1 MDSVN
6 SGPPDTPPATLNQ
19 TPVRGWAVLLLY
31 RLQWSSIILTSYTFG
46 IFLPFIR
53 EDLGLSNLEAGVL
66 QGTWWITFAALALPF
81 GSWFSKFS
89 PSRMVLVSLALAIP
103 FLFLQGA
110 SSGFITLLMFRLFFV
125 AAHVLSF
132 PSRTLLFQQW
142 AAPRQFATISGVG
155 ASQHALLLA
164 ISVTTSAL
172 LINLVDSWRLAYF
185 IQGGS
190 LVIQL
195 IAWIVVAKENLAPQ
209 AQIQTTLMEE
219 PSHPLDTLKAY
230 PQGWMLSL
238 TGFGLSATWTALVT
252 FLPTLW
258 ADKYDIPIVIG
269 GVLLGFLYFV
279 LVPGCF
285 FSGYVSRRT
294 HNRGLLLWIPA
305 VLNVI
310 LGIAITLTPNAY
322 GIAALL
328 TCMGLLWVVVPI
340 WHVMPF
346 EFPGIRPRE
355 VAVVSALFW
364 TFSALGFAMGP
375 LITGFVSDMTG
386 SLETGLIVATMATSI
401 GVVSGLL
408 YTRFSNRHQIKT
420 KFL

>member
-1 MDSVN
+1 
-6 SGPPDTPPATLNQ
+6 
-19 TPVRGWAVLLLY
+19 
-31 RLQWSSIILTSYTFG
+31 
-46 IFLPFIR
+46 
-53 EDLGLSNLEAGVL
+53 
-66 QGTWWITFAALALPF
+66 
-81 GSWFSKFS
+81 
-89 PSRMVLVSLALAIP
+89 
-103 FLFLQGA
+103 
-110 SSGFITLLMFRLFFV
+110 
-125 AAHVLSF
+125 
-132 PSRTLLFQQW
+132 
-142 AAPRQFATISGVG
+142 
-155 ASQHALLLA
+155 
-164 ISVTTSAL
+164 
-172 LINLVDSWRLAYF
+172 
-185 IQGGS
+185 
-190 LVIQL
+190 
-195 IAWIVVAKENLAPQ
+195 
-209 AQIQTTLMEE
+209 MEE
-219 PSHPLDTLKAY
+219 PSKPLDTLRAY
-230 PQGWMLSL
+230 PQAWMLSL

-401 GVVSGLL
+401 GIVSGLL
-408 YTRFSNRHQIKT
+408 YTRFSSSLKLRPK
-420 KFL
+420 LRA